1 MIGRLE
7 RRAGYTILT
16 AGTLIAALPL
26 VGVVLMALNSPSNAE
41 GSLSIT
47 SATHL
52 GNFGTVWR
60 MAGFGQSLR
69 ASAIITVSTVVI
81 SLIVS
86 VPAGYA
92 LATMRFRGRSVLF
105 YLLLLGLLVPLEA
118 MIVPLYFDMRRFG
131 LADNYWS
138 VILPDSALSVAF
150 GSFWMRAFFLSTPRS
165 LIEAARLDGAGVL
178 TTLRR
183 VLLPLARPQMLTLA
197 VLVFVWTWNDFL
209 LPLVM
214 LSGSDI
220 QTAPISLVF
229 FQSQHTT
236 NYTYLA
242 AAAIITVLP
251 VVLVYVLLQ
260 RSFTRGMLSGALKG

>member
-1 MIGRLE
+1 MIGRSE
-7 RRAGYTILT
+7 RRIGYAILLL
-16 AGTLIAALPL
+16 GTFVAALPL
-26 VGVVLMALNSPSNAE
+26 CGVVLMALNSPSNVS
-41 GSLSIT
+41 GSLSLGGAHHFSNF
-47 SATHL
+47 SA
-52 GNFGTVWR
+52 VWQ
-60 MAGFGQSLR
+60 MAGFGGSLK
-69 ASAIITVSTVVI
+69 ASAIITVTTVAI
-81 SLIVS
+81 SLLVS
-86 VPAGYA
+86 VPAGFA

-105 YLLLLGLLVPLEA
+105 YLLLLGLLIPLEA
-118 MIVPLYFDMRRFG
+118 MIVPLYFDLRRVG
-131 LADNYWS
+131 LVDNYWS
-138 VILPDSALSVAF
+138 VILPDSAFSVAF

-165 LIEAARLDGAGVL
+165 LVEAARLDGASVL

-214 LSGSDI
+214 LSGSNI
-220 QTAPISLVF
+220 NTAPISLVF

-251 VVLVYVLLQ
+251 VVGVYVLLQ
-260 RSFTRGMLSGALKG
+260 RSFTRGMLSGAIKG

>member
-7 RRAGYTILT
+7 RRVGYAILIG
-16 AGTLIAALPL
+16 ASLIAALPL
-26 VGVVLMALNSPSNAE
+26 AGVVLMALNSPASTS
-41 GSLSIT
+41 GSLSVS

-52 GNFGTVWR
+52 GNFATVWR
-60 MAGFGQSLR
+60 MAGFGQSLK
-69 ASAIITVSTVVI
+69 ASAVITVATV
-81 SLIVS
+81 LIAVVVS
-86 VPAGYA
+86 VPAGFA

-105 YLLLLGLLVPLEA
+105 YLLLAGLLVPLEA

-131 LADNYWS
+131 LVNSYWS
-138 VILPDSALSVAF
+138 VILPDSALSIAF

-165 LIEAARLDGAGVL
+165 LVEAARLDGASVL
-178 TTLRR
+178 VTLRR
-183 VLLPLARPQMLTLA
+183 VLLPLARPQLMTLA

-214 LSGSDI
+214 LSGSSI

-251 VVLVYVLLQ
+251 VVGMYVLLQ
-260 RSFTRGMLSGALKG
+260 RSFTRGMLSGAVKG

>member
-1 MIGRLE
+1 MIGRWE
-7 RRAGYTILT
+7 RRAGYAILVL
-16 AGTLIAALPL
+16 GSFIAALPL
-26 VGVVLMALNSPSNAE
+26 GGVVLMALNSPSDSS
-41 GSLSIT
+41 GSLSV
-47 SATHL
+47 SGAHHFS
-52 GNFGTVWR
+52 NFSTVWQL
-60 MAGFGQSLR
+60 AGFGRSLK
-69 ASAIITVSTVVI
+69 ASAIIAVTTVVI
-81 SLIVS
+81 ALIVS
-86 VPAGYA
+86 VPAGFA

-105 YLLLLGLLVPLEA
+105 YLLLLGLLIPLEA

-131 LADNYWS
+131 LANDYWS
-138 VILPDSALSVAF
+138 VILPDSAFSVAF
-150 GSFWMRAFFLSTPRS
+150 GSFWMRAFFLSAPRS
-165 LIEAARLDGAGVL
+165 LVEAARLDGASVL

-214 LSGSDI
+214 LSGSQI

-242 AAAIITVLP
+242 AAALITVAP

-260 RSFTRGMLSGALKG
+260 RSFTRGMLSGAVKG

>member
-7 RRAGYTILT
+7 RNVGYAILIV
-16 AGTLIAALPL
+16 GALVAVSPL
-26 VGVVLMALNSPSNAE
+26 VGVVLMALNPPTSVG

-47 SATHL
+47 SADHL
-52 GNFGTVWR
+52 SNFAAVWR
-60 MAGFGQSLR
+60 MAGFGGSLR
-69 ASAIITVSTVVI
+69 ASATITLATVVI
-81 SLIVS
+81 ALIVS

-92 LATMRFRGRSVLF
+92 FATMRFAGRSVIF
-105 YLLLLGLLVPLEA
+105 YVLLLGLLIPLEA
-118 MIVPLYFDMRRFG
+118 MIIPLYFDLRRVG
-131 LADNYWS
+131 LVDNYWS
-138 VILPDSALSVAF
+138 VILPDAALSAAF
-150 GSFWMRAFFLSTPRS
+150 GSFWMRAFFLSTPQT
-165 LIEAARLDGAGVL
+165 LVEAARLDGASVL

-183 VLLPLARPQMLTLA
+183 VLLPLARPHMLTLA

-214 LSGSDI
+214 LSGSSI

-242 AAAIITVLP
+242 TAAIITALP
-251 VVLVYVLLQ
+251 VVLVYLVLQ
-260 RSFTRGMLSGALKG
+260 RSFTRGMLAGAVKG

>member
-7 RRAGYTILT
+7 RRTGYTILV
-16 AGTLIAALPL
+16 AATLIAALPL
-26 VGVVLMALNSPSNAE
+26 AGVVLMALGPSGNT
-41 GSLSIT
+41 GGTLSAR

-52 GNFGTVWR
+52 GNFATVWR
-60 MAGFGQSLR
+60 LAGFGQSLK
-69 ASAIITVSTVVI
+69 ASAIIAVSTV
-81 SLIVS
+81 LIAVAVS

-105 YLLLLGLLVPLEA
+105 YLLLLGMLVPLEA
-118 MIVPLYFDMRRFG
+118 MIVPLYFDMRKFG
-131 LADNYWS
+131 LTDSYWS
-138 VILPDSALSVAF
+138 VILPDAALSVAF

-165 LIEAARLDGAGVL
+165 LVEAARLDGANVL
-178 TTLRR
+178 TTLHR
-183 VLLPLARPQMLTLA
+183 VLLPLARPQLTTLA

-214 LSGSDI
+214 LSGSNI
-220 QTAPISLVF
+220 NTAPISLVF

-251 VVLVYVLLQ
+251 VVGVYVLLQ